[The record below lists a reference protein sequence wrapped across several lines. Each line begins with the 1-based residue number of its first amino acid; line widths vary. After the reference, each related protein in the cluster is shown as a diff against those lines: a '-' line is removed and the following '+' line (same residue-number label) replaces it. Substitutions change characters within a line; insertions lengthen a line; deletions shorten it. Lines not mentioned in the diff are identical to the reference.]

1 MRCLYLAHRTDYF
14 SLSLLEMTV
23 AEIEIEGI
31 EEEEI
36 VNTRAAVIGDDP
48 GLHMVDGEK
57 RT

>member
-1 MRCLYLAHRTDYF
+1 M
-14 SLSLLEMTV
+14 SLLEMTV